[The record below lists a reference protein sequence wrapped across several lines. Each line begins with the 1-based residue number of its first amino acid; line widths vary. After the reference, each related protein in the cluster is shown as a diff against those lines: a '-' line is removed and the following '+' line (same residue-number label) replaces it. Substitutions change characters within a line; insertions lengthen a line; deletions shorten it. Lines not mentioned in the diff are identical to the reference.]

1 MYGNLKVRLKLA
13 CNSLNLSYF
22 LEIEPIVANLPML
35 NVQPHKSP
43 EANAADTP
51 QSSIDHHSNDFVGT
65 NDDRNL
71 FQYCKDKDLNDKCMM
86 YFTVNNDERFVIS
99 ELNLH

>member
-1 MYGNLKVRLKLA
+1 MYGNLKVRLKLS

-22 LEIEPIVANLPML
+22 LEIEPLL

-43 EANAADTP
+43 ESNAADTP
-51 QSSIDHHSNDFVGT
+51 QSSIDYHSNDFVGT